1 MSSAQLLT
9 LTGEASRRSASADQ
23 LPRAVVKIAM
33 RRCLPLLVLL
43 AVHLGAS
50 EELGSGSYTGSYA
63 LGTPGTA
70 TCPDGFALVVSEDAC
85 RALGLITSSGAARYT
100 GTGEAAGGKL
110 SFAGDSESALRESR
124 L

>member
-1 MSSAQLLT
+1 
-9 LTGEASRRSASADQ
+9 
-23 LPRAVVKIAM
+23 M
-33 RRCLPLLVLL
+33 RRCLPLLVFL
-43 AVHLGAS
+43 VDFGAS
-50 EELGSGSYTGSYA
+50 EELGSGSYAGSYV